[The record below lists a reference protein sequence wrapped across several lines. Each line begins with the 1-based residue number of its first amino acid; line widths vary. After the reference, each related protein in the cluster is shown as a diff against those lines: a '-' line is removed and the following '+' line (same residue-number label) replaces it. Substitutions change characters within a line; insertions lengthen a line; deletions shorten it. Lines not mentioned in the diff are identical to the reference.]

1 VTGSLLPLPT
11 PSAQKHLD
19 AVNGNG
25 MYLLCYV
32 VQPRSHFDSPY
43 KANPNYK
50 GKWYAPLIDN
60 PAYKGEW
67 APRKI
72 PNPDY
77 FEDLTPV
84 KSLSKIVSQEPTSI
98 SQLHS

>member
-1 VTGSLLPLPT
+1 
-11 PSAQKHLD
+11 
-19 AVNGNG
+19 
-25 MYLLCYV
+25 M
-32 VQPRSHFDSPY
+32 
-43 KANPNYK
+43 
-50 GKWYAPLIDN
+50 IDN

-84 KSLSKIVSQEPTSI
+84 KSLEKIVELCSLLLLARAHQR
-98 SQLHS
+98 